1 MDLFDLAGRTAL
13 VTGSSRGIGRTLAE
27 GLARAGARVVLNGT
41 DAERLERAVAECRE
55 AGLDAHG
62 RAFDVTD
69 SNAIDAAIDEI
80 EKGIGPI
87 DVLVNNAGIQ
97 RRVPALEC
105 DDATFDEVMSTN
117 LGSMFRVSRAVGRH
131 MVARGRGKIVNI
143 GSIQSSLGRPS
154 ITPYAASKG
163 AVVMLTR
170 NLCAEWAPAGI
181 QVNGLCPG
189 YFRTELTKALV
200 ADEEFSAWV
209 GRRTPAGRWG
219 EVEELVGAAVFLS
232 SAASN
237 FVNGHMLYVD
247 GGMSAV
253 V

>member
-1 MDLFDLAGRTAL
+1 MDLFDLTGRTAL

-27 GLARAGARVVLNGT
+27 GLAAAGARVVLNGT
-41 DAERLERAVAECRE
+41 GAERLDKAVAECRE
-55 AGLDAHG
+55 KGFDAHA

-69 SNAIDAAIDEI
+69 TDAVDAAIESI
-80 EKGIGPI
+80 ESDVGPI
-87 DVLVNNAGIQ
+87 DILINNAGIQ
-97 RRVPALEC
+97 RRVPILEC

-117 LGSMFRVSRAVGRH
+117 LVSMFKVSRAVGRC
-131 MVARGRGKIVNI
+131 MVPRGRGKIVNI

-154 ITPYAASKG
+154 IAPYAASKG

-170 NLCAEWAPAGI
+170 NLCAEWAPSGV

-189 YFRTELTKALV
+189 YFSTELTKALV
-200 ADEEFSAWV
+200 ADAEFSAWV
-209 GRRTPAGRWG
+209 AGRTPAGRWG
-219 EVEELVGAAVFLS
+219 EVDELVGAAVFLS
-232 SAASN
+232 SNASN

>member
-1 MDLFDLAGRTAL
+1 MDLFDLTGRTAL

-27 GLARAGARVVLNGT
+27 GLASAGARIVLNGVNADRL
-41 DAERLERAVAECRE
+41 DAAVAECRE
-55 AGLDAHG
+55 RGFDAHG

-69 SNAIDAAIDEI
+69 TAAVDAAVDGI
-80 EKGIGPI
+80 ESDIAPI
-87 DVLVNNAGIQ
+87 DILINNAGIQ
-97 RRVPALEC
+97 RRVPVLEC
-105 DDATFDEVMSTN
+105 DDETFEEVMTTN
-117 LGSMFRVSRAVGRH
+117 LGSMFRLSRAVGRR
-131 MVARGRGKIVNI
+131 MVPRGHGKIVNI

-154 ITPYAASKG
+154 IAPYAASKG

-170 NLCAEWAPAGI
+170 NLCAEWAPSGV

-189 YFRTELTKALV
+189 YFATELTQALV

-209 GRRTPAGRWG
+209 GKRTPAGRWG
-219 EVEELVGAAVFLS
+219 EVGELVGAAVFLS